1 MTGVTSP
8 QAPEANTP
16 IMTPDD
22 RGMGARPHGS
32 EAEAEPALATICRH
46 VGVLDA
52 AAAVRL
58 PQRLIAP

>member
-1 MTGVTSP
+1 MTCATRP
-8 QAPEANTP
+8 QTPKADTP
-16 IMTPDD
+16 IIAPDD

-32 EAEAEPALATICRH
+32 EAEAVPGLATIRRH